1 MHHISVGVFLCRP
14 WLLWRWLTWCG
25 RTPTACRYPVR
36 HANSSTHA
44 SLLWQL
50 GQNDSLLSLYLLERE
65 HVDLSMSLS
74 HLRIL
79 LTSDSS
85 DIPVVP
91 VHYKYSISHLESS
104 RSSVFTPQFAHL
116 HSEIFF
122 FFSGCV
128 HVCISSWQDSN
139 DGSFLVIREVFHGCT
154 SPQTHR
160 FFPYSAFQWSPCCA
174 LTMWKQFIMRFNC
187 HHWRSSHFSS
197 PLIPRWWFI
206 SAFVTCHS

>member
-116 HSEIFF
+116 RSEILFYFF
-122 FFSGCV
+122 LDVYTYVSAVDDKRGFPWLHITSNTQIFSLFC
-128 HVCISSWQDSN
+128 
-139 DGSFLVIREVFHGCT
+139 
-154 SPQTHR
+154 
-160 FFPYSAFQWSPCCA
+160 FPVESVLCFNNVETVYNA
-174 LTMWKQFIMRFNC
+174 L
-187 HHWRSSHFSS
+187 HFSS

>member
-14 WLLWRWLTWCG
+14 WLLWRWLTWCS

-36 HANSSTHA
+36 HANSSIHA

-91 VHYKYSISHLESS
+91 VHYKYSISHLDSS

-116 HSEIFF
+116 HSEILLFF
-122 FFSGCV
+122 FCMCTRMYQQLMRLQWWLFPCDKRGFPWL
-128 HVCISSWQDSN
+128 HITSN
-139 DGSFLVIREVFHGCT
+139 TQISFLFC
-154 SPQTHR
+154 
-160 FFPYSAFQWSPCCA
+160 FPVESVLC
-174 LTMWKQFIMRFNC
+174 FNN
-187 HHWRSSHFSS
+187 
-197 PLIPRWWFI
+197 
-206 SAFVTCHS
+206 VETV